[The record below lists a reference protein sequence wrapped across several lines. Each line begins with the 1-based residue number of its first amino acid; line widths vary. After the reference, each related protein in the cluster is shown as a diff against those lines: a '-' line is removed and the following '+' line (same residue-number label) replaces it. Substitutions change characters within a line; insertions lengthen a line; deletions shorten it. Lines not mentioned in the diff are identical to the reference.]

1 MNAFEQWWI
10 RYVYSGDDVYKA
22 QEDAQEDAWNA
33 ALKHAAKICEERYA
47 HYDGSKYDCYLNAD
61 ECAEAIRKEIS
72 K

>member
-1 MNAFEQWWI
+1 MTAFEQWWETHTHTA
-10 RYVYSGDDVYKA
+10 RESYRTACKA
-22 QEDAQEDAWNA
+22 AFEA
-33 ALKHAAKICEERYA
+33 ALQHAAKICEEKYA